1 MYTDSNRRICTQNE
15 NKKNKKVG
23 YVERKTM
30 RIGVNHV
37 NTQSACA
44 GLLSRSEGFAQSYS
58 LKAATGTSV
67 GAVLR
72 FSHVFLRKLTINE
85 YFSDTSLSNI
95 V

>member
-1 MYTDSNRRICTQNE
+1 MYTDCNRRICTQNE
-15 NKKNKKVG
+15 NKKNKKVE

-30 RIGVNHV
+30 RIGV

-67 GAVLR
+67 GAVHP
-72 FSHVFLRKLTINE
+72 FSHVYRRKAIIKREFFYTN
-85 YFSDTSLSNI
+85 LSNI
-95 V
+95 A